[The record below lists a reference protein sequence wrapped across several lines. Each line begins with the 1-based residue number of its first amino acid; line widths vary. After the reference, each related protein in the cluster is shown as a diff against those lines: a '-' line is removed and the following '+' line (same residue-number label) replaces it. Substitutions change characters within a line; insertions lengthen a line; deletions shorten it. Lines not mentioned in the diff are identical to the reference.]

1 MSCMGDP
8 FTLDQFGVRINTS
21 STLIAAYWHKSEVLL
36 GVISE
41 GLMLIV

>member
-1 MSCMGDP
+1 MGDP
-8 FTLDQFGVRINTS
+8 FTLEQFGVGINTS

-41 GLMLIV
+41 GLMLKV